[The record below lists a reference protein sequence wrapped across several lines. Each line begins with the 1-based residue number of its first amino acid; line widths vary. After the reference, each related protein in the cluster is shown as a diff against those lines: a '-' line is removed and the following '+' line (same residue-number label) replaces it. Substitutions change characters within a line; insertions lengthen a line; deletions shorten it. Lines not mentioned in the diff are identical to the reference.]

1 MEYEFHVL
9 EEQTRKQKNIYEKQ
23 EDKNEEYNNK
33 EILKEGFCCCT
44 VETYLSL
51 NFKLIGP
58 LFVIFHL
65 VGVFQLVNLLEV
77 TQNEMIFGIKSF
89 LIEDYNR
96 TNQNMTFN
104 NSIDINYQFENLCFK
119 KIPDFNL
126 LFLSSIIGNLFLKWL
141 GYKISSII
149 FMSINSVVI
158 LIYNSFHFPEE
169 KYVSFYSV
177 LYIILYYIF
186 LYISVGSMA
195 LFSQQ
200 IYFDG
205 LKKYF
210 SVVSEDKNKNK
221 DKSFFSYLCFTAFPA
236 YFIYI
241 GLNYY
246 FKDKYYENFFLIN
259 IYVYLAFTSFSIII
273 YFIYSFAFKKGE
285 KILKNIV
292 QY

>member
-65 VGVFQLVNLLEV
+65 VGVFQLVNLLEA

-126 LFLSSIIGNLFLKWL
+126 LFLSSIIGNLFLKW
-141 GYKISSII
+141 
-149 FMSINSVVI
+149 
-158 LIYNSFHFPEE
+158 
-169 KYVSFYSV
+169 
-177 LYIILYYIF
+177 
-186 LYISVGSMA
+186 
-195 LFSQQ
+195 
-200 IYFDG
+200 
-205 LKKYF
+205 
-210 SVVSEDKNKNK
+210 
-221 DKSFFSYLCFTAFPA
+221 
-236 YFIYI
+236 
-241 GLNYY
+241 
-246 FKDKYYENFFLIN
+246 
-259 IYVYLAFTSFSIII
+259 
-273 YFIYSFAFKKGE
+273 
-285 KILKNIV
+285 
-292 QY
+292 